1 MSTTSTSRP
10 GQRAAGRPG
19 STGTGCLVRVI
30 EMYETQV
37 CSDRYRV
44 TMTSISS
51 RKPDEADERAVTRS
65 SPCSVSPPCAP
76 PQPLSEAEGLL
87 HPCCTGVPQCP
98 THSRVAGTRRCR
110 QSRPRLVR
118 RAHVTRRIGVQSG
131 RVTRRVS
138 GSQGCLAFS
147 TSTK

>member
-1 MSTTSTSRP
+1 
-10 GQRAAGRPG
+10 
-19 STGTGCLVRVI
+19 
-30 EMYETQV
+30 MYETQV

-87 HPCCTGVPQCP
+87 HPCCTGAYRSALLTLESQV
-98 THSRVAGTRRCR
+98 HVDVGSRDQALYGE
-110 QSRPRLVR
+110 
-118 RAHVTRRIGVQSG
+118 HM
-131 RVTRRVS
+131 
-138 GSQGCLAFS
+138 
-147 TSTK
+147 